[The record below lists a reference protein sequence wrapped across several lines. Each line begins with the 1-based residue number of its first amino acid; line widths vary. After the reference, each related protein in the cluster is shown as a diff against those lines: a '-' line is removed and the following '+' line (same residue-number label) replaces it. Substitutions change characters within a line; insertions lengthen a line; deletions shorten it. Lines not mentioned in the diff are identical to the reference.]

1 MTRKRFIK
9 IIQAVGIP
17 KRQAEILA
25 KIARKYYWD
34 RRGEVSPYYRCIV
47 RLMFH
52 PHDPTYSEHLLN
64 LSGSG
69 IPREIA
75 KLRQKKTDQ
84 PRRNES

>member
-9 IIQAVGIP
+9 IVQSVSLS
-17 KRQAEILA
+17 KRQAETLA

-34 RRGEVSPYYRCIV
+34 RRGEVSPYYRYIV
-47 RLMFH
+47 RFMFH
-52 PHDPTYSEHLLN
+52 PHDLTYSGHLLN

-75 KLRQKKTDQ
+75 KLRKTNQ